1 MADINQTKE
10 VQQNE
15 PLDKD
20 FFLDC
25 MRSVVKKMQ
34 RQEQMIQ
41 MLVDDLKLRNHE
53 GLLFLRGERMYSTQ
67 ELINSLRISRKTLM
81 RYRNAGEL
89 PYIILRN
96 SAYYKESD
104 VEKLITRFGSRLDK
118 KAVEE
123 FIANMNKNKNGD
135 SIANR

>member
-1 MADINQTKE
+1 MEDINQTKE
-10 VQQNE
+10 VQQGE

-41 MLVDDLKLRNHE
+41 ILVDDLKLRKHE

-67 ELINSLRISRKTLM
+67 ELINSLRISRKSLM

-123 FIANMNKNKNGD
+123 FIANMNTNKHGD

>member
-1 MADINQTKE
+1 MEDINQTKD
-10 VQQNE
+10 VQQSE

-25 MRSVVKKMQ
+25 MRNVVKKMQ

-41 MLVDDLKLRNHE
+41 ILVDDLKLRNHE

-67 ELINSLRISRKTLM
+67 ELMNSLRISRKTLM

-118 KAVEE
+118 KTVEE
-123 FIANMNKNKNGD
+123 FIANMNKSRNGE

>member
-1 MADINQTKE
+1 MNETAQKQENPQS
-10 VQQNE
+10 E

-34 RQEQMIQ
+34 KQEQMIQ
-41 MLVDDLKLRNHE
+41 ILVDDLKMRNHE

-67 ELINSLRISRKTLM
+67 ELVNSLRICRKTLT
-81 RYRNAGEL
+81 RYRNTGEL

-104 VEKLITRFGSRLDK
+104 VEKLITRYGNRLDK
-118 KAVEE
+118 KAVAE
-123 FIANMNKNKNGD
+123 FLANMNKNKNGD
-135 SIANR
+135 ILANR

>member
-1 MADINQTKE
+1 MEDINQKKE
-10 VQQNE
+10 AQQNE

-41 MLVDDLKLRNHE
+41 ILVDDLKLRNHE

-96 SAYYKESD
+96 SADYKESD

-118 KAVEE
+118 KVVEE
-123 FIANMNKNKNGD
+123 FITNMNKNKNGD

>member
-1 MADINQTKE
+1 MEEINQTKE
-10 VQQNE
+10 IQQNE

-34 RQEQMIQ
+34 KQEQMIQ
-41 MLVDDLKLRNHE
+41 ILVDDLKLRNHE

-67 ELINSLRISRKTLM
+67 ELMNSLRISRKTLM

-104 VEKLITRFGSRLDK
+104 VEKLITRYGSRLDK
-118 KAVEE
+118 KAVE
-123 FIANMNKNKNGD
+123 
-135 SIANR
+135 

>member
-1 MADINQTKE
+1 MRMAA
-10 VQQNE
+10 VPQNHSARRG
-15 PLDKD
+15 LSSAV
-20 FFLDC
+20 FI
-25 MRSVVKKMQ
+25 Q
-34 RQEQMIQ
+34 RLM
-41 MLVDDLKLRNHE
+41 
-53 GLLFLRGERMYSTQ
+53 
-67 ELINSLRISRKTLM
+67 SLRISRKTLM

-96 SAYYKESD
+96 SAYYKEND

-123 FIANMNKNKNGD
+123 FIANMNKSRNGE